1 MITDCQVRKLMKLLN
16 QEQTLSLAAAKSG
29 MDEKT
34 ARKYRRLK
42 KLPSEV
48 NKERDW
54 RTREDS
60 FQEMWEEV
68 RSKLELNAGL
78 QAKTLFKD
86 LQRRHPGKFQDG
98 QLRTLQRR
106 VKEWRAL
113 EGPPKEVF
121 FEQRHEPGELGQ
133 SDFTNMNGLGV
144 SIQGQPFDH
153 LLYHFVLTYSNWEW
167 GTVCFSESFESLS
180 MGFQNAAWKLGGVSK
195 AHQTDR
201 LSAAVHQELHPEV
214 FTQRYKSLLAH
225 YGVEGRRIQAAKP
238 NENGDIEQRHYRLK
252 ESVDQALMMRG
263 SRDFES
269 REDYEKFLERLF
281 DELNSGRRVRLQ
293 EELKRLRRLPER
305 RLESYKRVSVGVKR
319 TNSTIRVENNTYS
332 VDSRLIGE
340 DVEVR
345 VHAEELQVWYAQR
358 QVDTLPRLR
367 GSGKHRIQYRHI
379 IDWLV
384 RKPGAFEH
392 YRYREELFPTTQFR
406 MAYDR
411 LHQHFTSSRAIKDYL
426 RILQYAARLSESAV
440 DTVLGWLIRGGELP
454 TLGAVEAQLQLS
466 EEPLLE
472 DVHIDE
478 VELTAYDHL
487 LDGDEEEVVQC

>member
-16 QEQTLSLAAAKSG
+16 QEQTLSLAASKSG

-153 LLYHFVLTYSNWEW
+153 LLYHFVLT
-167 GTVCFSESFESLS
+167 
-180 MGFQNAAWKLGGVSK
+180 
-195 AHQTDR
+195 
-201 LSAAVHQELHPEV
+201 
-214 FTQRYKSLLAH
+214 
-225 YGVEGRRIQAAKP
+225 
-238 NENGDIEQRHYRLK
+238 
-252 ESVDQALMMRG
+252 
-263 SRDFES
+263 
-269 REDYEKFLERLF
+269 
-281 DELNSGRRVRLQ
+281 
-293 EELKRLRRLPER
+293 
-305 RLESYKRVSVGVKR
+305 
-319 TNSTIRVENNTYS
+319 
-332 VDSRLIGE
+332 
-340 DVEVR
+340 
-345 VHAEELQVWYAQR
+345 
-358 QVDTLPRLR
+358 
-367 GSGKHRIQYRHI
+367 
-379 IDWLV
+379 
-384 RKPGAFEH
+384 
-392 YRYREELFPTTQFR
+392 
-406 MAYDR
+406 
-411 LHQHFTSSRAIKDYL
+411 
-426 RILQYAARLSESAV
+426 
-440 DTVLGWLIRGGELP
+440 
-454 TLGAVEAQLQLS
+454 
-466 EEPLLE
+466 
-472 DVHIDE
+472 
-478 VELTAYDHL
+478 
-487 LDGDEEEVVQC
+487 

>member
-238 NENGDIEQRHYRLK
+238 NENGDIEQRHYRPSRVLVAQINIVDDGDGFQLVGPSN
-252 ESVDQALMMRG
+252 SVTIGGDGLPLISYWRHGRGMRVAHCDDVVCSSATINDLEASFNHNTHHVITTG
-263 SRDFES
+263 QLPVLLNLAPTVGPRDTNG
-269 REDYEKFLERLF
+269 YLLAI
-281 DELNSGRRVRLQ
+281 GRAFFWFSAETPIEARIVDH
-293 EELKRLRRLPER
+293 LPE
-305 RLESYKRVSVGVKR
+305 
-319 TNSTIRVENNTYS
+319 
-332 VDSRLIGE
+332 
-340 DVEVR
+340 
-345 VHAEELQVWYAQR
+345 A
-358 QVDTLPRLR
+358 
-367 GSGKHRIQYRHI
+367 YRHMNEWVPVPSASLNEQ
-379 IDWLV
+379 D
-384 RKPGAFEH
+384 GAKVPSI
-392 YRYREELFPTTQFR
+392 EE
-406 MAYDR
+406 
-411 LHQHFTSSRAIKDYL
+411 
-426 RILQYAARLSESAV
+426 AAE
-440 DTVLGWLIRGGELP
+440 
-454 TLGAVEAQLQLS
+454 
-466 EEPLLE
+466 
-472 DVHIDE
+472 
-478 VELTAYDHL
+478 
-487 LDGDEEEVVQC
+487 